1 MNIKS
6 NLKSK
11 LKNKPAA
18 YEIIKNAYH
27 LLRAFKNLFFYK
39 APSMLDGEL
48 DIFRKIY
55 TECEVIFDVGARYD
69 IDYIEI
75 SKGNNIR
82 YFLFEINPKFFK
94 KLSNK
99 ILKISG
105 EDITLENIGIAEKNK
120 EMFYYVD
127 SESVLQSTTAVH
139 SSSKRLPRALPVT
152 SLDSYVKKAGVSAV
166 DFLKIDIEEYDYFA
180 LVGFS
185 LNVEKCKFIQFELGI
200 GAPLGDRRVEN
211 KDYFDFLSAQFNL
224 YAVEDENNPLWRD
237 GEFECNL
244 ISLDYASIP
253 YIESLQKTGVGFN
266 VLAINKTIEIK
277 KFNFKISGPLRT

>member
-11 LKNKPAA
+11 LEKKPIA
-18 YEIIKNAYH
+18 YKIIKNAYH
-27 LLRAFKNLFFYK
+27 LLRVFKNLFFYK
-39 APSMLDGEL
+39 APSMLEGEL
-48 DIFRKIY
+48 EIFRKIY

-75 SKGNNIR
+75 SKGNNIK

-94 KLSNK
+94 KLSKK

-120 EMFYYVD
+120 EMFYYSD

-139 SSSKRLPRALPVT
+139 FSSKRLSRSLPVT
-152 SLDSYVKKAGVSAV
+152 SLDSYVKKAGISTV
-166 DFLKIDIEEYDYFA
+166 DFLKTDIEEYDYFA

-185 LNVEKCKFIQFELGI
+185 LNIKKCKFIQFELGV

-211 KDYFDFLSAQFNL
+211 KDYFDLLSAQFNL
-224 YAVEDENNPLWRD
+224 FAVEDENNPLWRD

-266 VLAINKTIEIK
+266 VLAINKRIEIK
-277 KFNFKISGPLRT
+277 KFDFKISGPLRT